1 METLK
6 TIFGRIFTYALMLFV
21 LFFISVIWNYDDKL
35 EAKVDKIVSEELDSL
50 YITLHN
56 DKETNKCVNDNYNFS
71 LENIFYTISF

>member
-21 LFFISVIWNYDDKL
+21 LFFISGIWNYDDKL